1 MERTEF
7 VAEGQIQIGPTEK
20 FFVLLDGEYLGERL
34 VKHFRLPEE
43 KDYTDLGRV
52 RITVERLEELG

>member
-43 KDYTDLGRV
+43 KDYTDLGHV